1 MVDSRPVMEQFH
13 EIQRILGQ
21 FAERNLKMDEYISVS
36 SIIDKLPPAWKDFRR
51 TLKHKK
57 EEMSLVEL
65 ANQLRIQEELCAREN
80 NTMETDPN
88 LPKVNVLEAS
98 SQKVNKNKGKKRP
111 NGYASNGPNKK
122 HPSKGNV
129 CWTCGK
135 AGHFERDCRLGKGT
149 SEKA

>member
-1 MVDSRPVMEQFH
+1 MVDSWPVMEQFH
-13 EIQRILGQ
+13 EIHRILGQ

-36 SIIDKLPPAWKDFRR
+36 SIIEKLPPAWKDFRR

-65 ANQLRIQEELCAREN
+65 ANELRIEEELCVREN

-129 CWTCGK
+129 C
-135 AGHFERDCRLGKGT
+135 
-149 SEKA
+149 